1 MPYKHLEI
9 LLWFMIT
16 NLSII
21 KFFFLI
27 TFFWFI
33 TAEAISPP
41 EAVPKPEIKYPK
53 FKDVFDQIKKQNW
66 VMAKTL
72 ADDYDNKPLSSYV
85 KWLDITRP
93 GSNHS
98 FDYLTDFYVEHKH
111 WPKKQKI
118 LEKIE
123 SAVSKEMNPEKIL
136 NWFNQHPP
144 TTSKGAIDFLESKIK
159 NGTLENKSQRIK
171 DIWINENLTYKQ
183 QVYFAKK
190 YSRYWNQDDNWK
202 RFNRLIYEGK
212 NTSARRT
219 LNRISGD
226 LRKLGEA
233 RLALS
238 RRSSNVSSL
247 IKKVPYE
254 LKNDS
259 GLIYERMRWRRKAKL
274 DSAADLLI
282 NPPLKIEN
290 VRNWWINS
298 RIVVRRLI
306 NKKKYTKAYQI
317 LKNHNLP
324 LNTQSGREAEWLA
337 GWVSIFHLK
346 KAEQSLKHFKKVWEN
361 SDDQNVKSKAAFW
374 LARAFSKTNNSD
386 EEKKWIV
393 ESAKNKFSFYGQN
406 ASIKIDQLK
415 INRSEKIKKVKPIGF
430 EDLFEVI
437 EIIRSSNFESE
448 KTLIFFKRLFELSDK
463 LENKIYILDLANKLS
478 DKFIVTALSRSLKNP
493 SFSYSYPI
501 IDNYIPAKY
510 KDSLYTVAL
519 IHAISHQESNFRV
532 KAYSSAGARG
542 LMQLMPFTA
551 RKVAK
556 DLKIKYYKS
565 ALTTNP
571 KYNII
576 LGTTYINEM
585 LIKFE
590 NALPL
595 ALAAYNAGPGRVKIW
610 LKRYGDPRLGKLSY
624 IDWIE
629 SIPISET
636 RYYVKKV
643 LANLRIYQMKYNLEI
658 NKNKLAQNL

>member
-1 MPYKHLEI
+1 
-9 LLWFMIT
+9 MIT

-21 KFFFLI
+21 KFFFFI
-27 TFFWFI
+27 TFFCFVNV
-33 TAEAISPP
+33 EAFSPP
-41 EAVPKPEIKYPK
+41 QALQRPEIKYPK

-72 ADDYDNKPLSSYV
+72 ANDYNNKPLSSYIE
-85 KWLDITRP
+85 WLDITRP

-98 FDYLTDFYVEHKH
+98 FDYLTDFFFEHKY
-111 WPKKQKI
+111 WPKKKKI

-123 SAVSKEMNPEKIL
+123 STISKEMDPEKIL
-136 NWFNQHPP
+136 NWFNYHPP
-144 TTSKGAIDFLESKIK
+144 TTSKGAIDFLEAKMKKGS
-159 NGTLENKSQRIK
+159 LENKSQKIK

-190 YSRYWNQDDNWK
+190 YSKHWDQNDNWK

-219 LNRISGD
+219 LNRISGN

-238 RRSSNVSSL
+238 RRSPNVSSL
-247 IKKVPYE
+247 IKKVPDE
-254 LKNDS
+254 LRNDS

-274 DSAADLLI
+274 DSAADLLF
-282 NPPLKIEN
+282 NPPSKIEN
-290 VRNWWINS
+290 VRNWWVNS

-306 NKKKYTKAYQI
+306 NKKQYTKAYQI
-317 LKNHNLP
+317 LKKHNLP

-337 GWVSIFHLK
+337 GWVSIFHLN
-346 KAEQSLKHFKKVWEN
+346 KAEQSLKHFRKVWEN

-374 LARAFSKTNNSD
+374 LAKAFSATNNSN
-386 EEKKWIV
+386 EEKKWLI

-406 ASIKIDQLK
+406 ASIKLDKFK
-415 INRSEKIKKVKPIGF
+415 INKSKNIKMTKPKGF
-430 EDLFEVI
+430 DDLFEVI
-437 EIIRSSNFESE
+437 EIIKSSNLESE
-448 KTLIFFKRLFELSDK
+448 KTLIFFKKLFELSNK
-463 LENKIYILDLANKLS
+463 LENKIYILDLANQLS
-478 DKFIVTALSRSLKNP
+478 NKFIVTSLSRRLKNP

-501 IDNYIPAKY
+501 IDEYIPAKY
-510 KDSLYTVAL
+510 RDSLYTVAL

-565 ALTTNP
+565 ALTKNP

-585 LIKFE
+585 LIRFK

-610 LKRYGDPRLGKLSY
+610 LKRYGDPRLGQISY

-643 LANLRIYQMKYNLEI
+643 LSNLRIYQMKYNLEL
-658 NKNKLAQNL
+658 NENKLAKIDKTY